1 VPKETK
7 RFINPLLRPSSNVEV
22 ETKPEPIQK
31 QSEPQVASTK
41 TTTDTSTATSTET
54 SVPPIR
60 EAVPLP
66 PTPPKTASV
75 ESDAQV
81 VEPEHQISKH
91 ITYPS
96 TETSTYQT
104 EMEAQRRSQ
113 IDEPLAEMQRPSE
126 VGKQKPSEVGKME
139 DATIY
144 PPPTPVGYANNTVP
158 GSEPGFRAGYSSS
171 LPSSATVVPSP
182 AGLMSPLSPTSRG
195 AESISSQVSE
205 ETTFASPLPQTS
217 TYTYG
222 EQKRSSASTGYDE
235 FAEQEYYTPPPVRRR
250 RGAQSFEKTHERIT
264 VWVDKRLKQAFE
276 ELAYT
281 EETSKTALLN
291 EALADL
297 LRKHSSH

>member
-7 RFINPLLRPSSNVEV
+7 RFINPLLRPSSNVDV
-22 ETKPEPIQK
+22 ETKPEPAQK
-31 QSEPQVASTK
+31 QSEPQITE
-41 TTTDTSTATSTET
+41 TQTMTDTSTATATSTEI

-66 PTPPKTASV
+66 LTPPNTTPV
-75 ESDAQV
+75 LPESQI
-81 VEPEHQISKH
+81 VEPEPQANRYV
-91 ITYPS
+91 TYPS
-96 TETSTYQT
+96 TETSTYYVEKARQRKYQVNEPPT
-104 EMEAQRRSQ
+104 EMYEVSEA
-113 IDEPLAEMQRPSE
+113 PN
-126 VGKQKPSEVGKME
+126 VGERE
-139 DATIY
+139 DATMY
-144 PPPTPVGYANNTVP
+144 FSSPSSVEYANNTVP
-158 GSEPGFRAGYSSS
+158 GSEPDFRGGHS
-171 LPSSATVVPSP
+171 PSFPPSAAVVPSLVSP
-182 AGLMSPLSPTSRG
+182 ASPLPTTSYGDERVP
-195 AESISSQVSE
+195 SQISE

-217 TYTYG
+217 TSTYG
-222 EQKRSSASTGYDE
+222 EQKRPPVQSGYDE

-281 EETSKTALLN
+281 EESSKTALLN